1 MRLRVFS
8 KSKRYTKSHKN
19 TRKLLATQLRRVLTE
34 SKSTPHTVTSCPS
47 SSEDGV
53 NQPTDAYGGS
63 IENRVR
69 LLEVVDAVIQAAGSS
84 RVAISELNKHGLA
97 YLQLIEPRSAS
108 STVTD
113 VNREQS
119 SGIYHDDDENLNYFR
134 KMWKAPLITTGLGM
148 PIVPLFISNPNLVK
162 KVKLNMPFSK
172 YIALLFVR
180 PAKWKVT
187 LIIRCTRT
195 PKDQLL
201 SKNELYSWNRYQDA
215 RAQRICRNDLPPS
228 RTPHTMPLAK
238 APDTGTERGRHQ
250 FRPCLSAHRPH
261 MLFSPR

>member
-162 KVKLNMPFSK
+162 KVKLNMPFSN
-172 YIALLFVR
+172 AR
-180 PAKWKVT
+180 
-187 LIIRCTRT
+187 
-195 PKDQLL
+195 
-201 SKNELYSWNRYQDA
+201 NEYVETTY
-215 RAQRICRNDLPPS
+215 LPPG
-228 RTPHTMPLAK
+228 PHT
-238 APDTGTERGRHQ
+238 
-250 FRPCLSAHRPH
+250 PCRLQRLLTPVQNEVDINSDHACQRTVHIRSS
-261 MLFSPR
+261 LLVD